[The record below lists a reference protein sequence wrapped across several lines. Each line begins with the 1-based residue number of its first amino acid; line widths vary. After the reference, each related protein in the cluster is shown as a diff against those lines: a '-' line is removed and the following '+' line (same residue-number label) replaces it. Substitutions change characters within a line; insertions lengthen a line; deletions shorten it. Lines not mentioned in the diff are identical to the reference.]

1 MAIRA
6 HGIDGAPH
14 EGGIVSEALTQRMIY
29 FRLTLFHR
37 NCIHKSESS
46 PCLCLLTGNCVT
58 ALTAAAL
65 TIIWRDL
72 MDHSRFDVGFW
83 ENVCSECEI
92 WKAMTRSSSAKL
104 Q

>member
-1 MAIRA
+1 
-6 HGIDGAPH
+6 
-14 EGGIVSEALTQRMIY
+14 MIY

-37 NCIHKSESS
+37 NCIHKSESRRVYVLIVGAAS
-46 PCLCLLTGNCVT
+46 GNCVT
-58 ALTAAAL
+58 AFIAVAL

-83 ENVCSECEI
+83 EIVHAECEI
-92 WKAMTRSSSAKL
+92 WKAMTLAASAKL